1 MPRKWDIHN
10 STDQIQEA
18 EAAVEKVVML
28 ALAVVVGQP
37 PDKAVIK
44 PAKREFS
51 NNEGSE
57 HENDKS
63 SKS

>member
-1 MPRKWDIHN
+1 M
-10 STDQIQEA
+10 
-18 EAAVEKVVML
+18 VML